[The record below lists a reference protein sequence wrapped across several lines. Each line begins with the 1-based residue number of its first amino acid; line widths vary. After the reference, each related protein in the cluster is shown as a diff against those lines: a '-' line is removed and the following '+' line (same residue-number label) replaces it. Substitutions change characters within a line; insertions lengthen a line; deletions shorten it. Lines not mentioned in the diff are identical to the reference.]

1 MDKKVFILVLLFM
14 LIGVGFVSAAD
25 LPQWKEKYAND
36 FAGIFNATLVDG
48 LRSTL
53 IGIEQNTTAEVVVV
67 TDNECA
73 SKGGQSQYAIDL
85 LNGWKVGKAEK
96 NNGMIVLYCKEEN
109 KIFVATGYGLE
120 GILPDS
126 KIGRLLDENYVPLR
140 DSGDVQGGI
149 ISFVNAVS
157 LVIEENKEEV
167 IAGTA
172 GGTGGSSNPSSW
184 VIFVIFIIIMIA
196 MRIIFSSSKT
206 IKCKKDGLKMK
217 KIGRKGNH
225 YLYECPK
232 GHVEQIAV
240 AAAAGY
246 FIGRG
251 LGGFGGGGGGFGGG
265 GFGGGGGGG
274 GGAGR

>member
-1 MDKKVFILVLLFM
+1 MSRKIVVLALLFM
-14 LIGVGFVSAAD
+14 LIGVGLVSAVD
-25 LPQWKEKYAND
+25 LPQWKEKYVND
-36 FAGIFNATLVDG
+36 FAGIFNATPADG

-53 IGIEQNTTAEVVVV
+53 IGVEQNTTAEVVFVS
-67 TDNECA
+67 DNECA
-73 SKGGQSQYAIDL
+73 SKGGPSQYALDL

-96 NNGMIVLYCKEEN
+96 NNGLVVLYCKEEK

-140 DSGDVQGGI
+140 DAGDVQGGI
-149 ISFVNAVS
+149 INFVGAVS
-157 LVIEENKEEV
+157 LVIYENKEEV

-172 GGTGGSSNPSSW
+172 GGGSSDTSSW
-184 VIFVIFIIIMIA
+184 EIFVILIAIMIFF
-196 MRIIFSSSKT
+196 RIFSRFKG

-217 KIGRKGNH
+217 KIGKKGNR

-232 GHVEQIAV
+232 GHVQEVAI
-240 AAAAGY
+240 AAATG
-246 FIGRG
+246 FWVGSMLGR
-251 LGGFGGGGGGFGGG
+251 GFGGSGGGGFGGG
-265 GFGGGGGGG
+265 GFGGGMGGG

>member
-1 MDKKVFILVLLFM
+1 MDKKVLILALLFM
-14 LIGVGFVSAAD
+14 LIGVSLVSAAD
-25 LPQWKEKYAND
+25 LPQWKEKYIND
-36 FAGIFNATLVDG
+36 FGGIFNASQIDG

-73 SKGGQSQYAIDL
+73 SKGGQSQYALDL

-96 NNGMIVLYCKEEN
+96 NNGLLILYCKEEK

-149 ISFVNAVS
+149 ISFVNVVS

-172 GGTGGSSNPSSW
+172 GKSSSGISSLE
-184 VIFVIFIIIMIA
+184 IFVIFMLIIML
-196 MRIIFSSSKT
+196 MRFFSRLRT
-206 IKCKKDGLKMK
+206 IRCKKDGLKMK

-232 GHVEQIAV
+232 GHVESVAI

-251 LGGFGGGGGGFGGG
+251 LGGGFGGGGFGGG